1 MVYSGKK
8 LFNGNNAVG
17 VFLALLFGYITFIE
31 PKTSHIGWLMLF
43 ITLLIT
49 ANEAFYFEMTANEFI
64 VKNYIL
70 PFVALRYDISTI
82 TSIELNSTNY
92 KSTADAAVKI
102 IRDKRRSMNFRAS
115 SLGLNEWQNL
125 VNDLASR
132 KITLYVTASRLVDKI
147 GIPEN

>member
-1 MVYSGKK
+1 
-8 LFNGNNAVG
+8 
-17 VFLALLFGYITFIE
+17 
-31 PKTSHIGWLMLF
+31 
-43 ITLLIT
+43 
-49 ANEAFYFEMTANEFI
+49 
-64 VKNYIL
+64 
-70 PFVALRYDISTI
+70 LRYDINTI